1 MLIIRAFLDYPP
13 NSNVFMRTVLFLT
26 AFFYSCLADAQ
37 QPPNVLANYP
47 YETSIALT
55 EDGEEFTTWIV
66 EDKQAEALAKELRSL
81 PIIDIDRSEKHL
93 VFTIRTDDQYEY
105 LFSRNKRTNR
115 MYFRRVTVYSI
126 VD

>member
-1 MLIIRAFLDYPP
+1 
-13 NSNVFMRTVLFLT
+13 MRTVFFFT
-26 AFFYSCLADAQ
+26 AFLYSCIVHAQ

-47 YETSIALT
+47 YETSIVLT

-126 VD
+126 VN